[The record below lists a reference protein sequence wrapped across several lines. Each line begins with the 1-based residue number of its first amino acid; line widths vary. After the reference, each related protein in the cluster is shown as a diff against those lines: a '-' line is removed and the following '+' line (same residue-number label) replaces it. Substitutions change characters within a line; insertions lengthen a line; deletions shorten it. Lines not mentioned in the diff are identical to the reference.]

1 MYYAVSTQIT
11 SKHISFIETGSDG
24 GKLRIYKIIYPTEI
38 LIYILLLT
46 VI

>member
-11 SKHISFIETGSDG
+11 SKHISFIETESEG
-24 GKLRIYKIIYPTEI
+24 GKLRIDRIIYPTAI
-38 LIYILLLT
+38 LIYILLPT